1 MPSNGFS
8 GKGAKTPAR
17 PRGALAKSAGSLT
30 NPFMPPRKSPDSSD
44 AILVNKLTVRDATHL
59 VKVEGGSLS
68 PRQIVFRA
76 ATIIVIAAFT
86 ARAIVVGQATA
97 WHLFLPMVGEYLV
110 LLLSL
115 PVIRLI
121 VRDEALGKDA
131 KKSLHW
137 LAAIVV
143 ITASW
148 IGSQALEADT
158 TWWAQAK
165 TEGSRFFTWITS
177 HQMHWPILGAMA
189 AMIAGLPGRV
199 AAFHRHGPPFM
210 AVGMGCAMRLIIP
223 LFGCFLVPFIAAGKI
238 PIVWLIWTILLLSEL
253 VALYMHWDLQRR
265 LANRGIEV

>member
-1 MPSNGFS
+1 MREN
-8 GKGAKTPAR
+8 AR
-17 PRGALAKSAGSLT
+17 LGPEGGNIPGIAYESL
-30 NPFMPPRKSPDSSD
+30 MPPRNSKDSD
-44 AILVNKLTVRDATHL
+44 GAILVNKLTVKDAVHL
-59 VKVEGGSLS
+59 VKTEGGSLS
-68 PRQIVFRA
+68 TGQIAFRV
-76 ATIIVIAAFT
+76 ATILIIAAFT
-86 ARAIVVGQATA
+86 ARAIRVGQATA

-115 PVIRLI
+115 PVISLT
-121 VRDEALGKDA
+121 VRDEALRKDA
-131 KKSLHW
+131 KRSLRW
-137 LAAIVV
+137 LATILI

-165 TEGSRFFTWITS
+165 TEGARFYHWITS

-223 LFGCFLVPFIAAGKI
+223 LFGCFLAPFIAAGKI
-238 PIVWLIWTILLLSEL
+238 PVVWLIWTVLLLSEL
-253 VALYMHWDLQRR
+253 GATYMHWDLQRR
-265 LANRGIEV
+265 LAKRGIEV